1 MARPRHSKKKPS
13 RTRGDLLE
21 RTVDARSPH
30 FNMALA
36 RGVAVLRAFEIDD
49 QFLGNTEISQRTG
62 VPKPTVSRL
71 THTLTELGY
80 LSYREEV
87 GKYELAPGILG
98 LAYPYLANMPVPAIA
113 RPFMNELAKS
123 TQANVGLAILDGLGA
138 VYLEYA
144 LGEPH
149 DINRRQ
155 RVGFRLPLARTATGR
170 ACIAAMNPQQL
181 DRTLERLREAYPD
194 EWHLLREEI
203 DDAITQVRV
212 RGYCIVAGT
221 YGRTTNMV
229 AVPFPLQ
236 DGRTIL
242 AFNCGGHAK
251 VHTSKKL
258 VQYGAR
264 LVELARAVRREL
276 R

>member
-1 MARPRHSKKKPS
+1 VARPRHSKKKPA

-30 FNMALA
+30 FNIALA

-170 ACIAAMNPQQL
+170 ACIAAMNPEQL

>member
-30 FNMALA
+30 FNIALA

>member
-170 ACIAAMNPQQL
+170 ACIAAMNPEQL
-181 DRTLERLREAYPD
+181 DRMLERLREAYPD

>member
-1 MARPRHSKKKPS
+1 VARPRHSKKKPS

-170 ACIAAMNPQQL
+170 ACIAAMNPEQL

>member
-1 MARPRHSKKKPS
+1 LARPGHGKPRRS
-13 RTRGDLLE
+13 RAGEEPIE
-21 RTVDARSPH
+21 RTVDNGDPR
-30 FNMALA
+30 FNIALA
-36 RGVAVLRAFEIDD
+36 RGIGVLRAFEIDD
-49 QFLGNTEISQRTG
+49 QFLGNTEIAERIG

-71 THTLTELGY
+71 TFTLMELGY
-80 LSYREEV
+80 LSYREEI

-113 RPFMNELAKS
+113 RPLMADLAKS
-123 TQANVGLAILDGLGA
+123 AQANVGLAILDGLSA

-144 LGEPH
+144 LGEPNM
-149 DINRRQ
+149 NRRQ

-170 ACIAAMNPQQL
+170 ACIAAMNPEQQ
-181 DRTLERLREAYPD
+181 DRTLERLRLAYPD
-194 EWHLLREEI
+194 EWHLLREGI
-203 DDAITQVRV
+203 DDAIAQVRV

-221 YGRTTNMV
+221 YSATTHMV
-229 AVPFPLQ
+229 AAPFALQ

-264 LVELARAVRREL
+264 LLELIRTVRR
-276 R
+276 RQA

>member
-1 MARPRHSKKKPS
+1 M
-13 RTRGDLLE
+13 
-21 RTVDARSPH
+21 
-30 FNMALA
+30 
-36 RGVAVLRAFEIDD
+36 
-49 QFLGNTEISQRTG
+49 
-62 VPKPTVSRL
+62 
-71 THTLTELGY
+71 
-80 LSYREEV
+80 
-87 GKYELAPGILG
+87 
-98 LAYPYLANMPVPAIA
+98 
-113 RPFMNELAKS
+113 
-123 TQANVGLAILDGLGA
+123 
-138 VYLEYA
+138 
-144 LGEPH
+144 
-149 DINRRQ
+149 
-155 RVGFRLPLARTATGR
+155 
-170 ACIAAMNPQQL
+170 ACIAAMNPEQL

-194 EWHLLREEI
+194 EWHLLRDEI

>member
-170 ACIAAMNPQQL
+170 ACIAAMNPEQL

>member
-30 FNMALA
+30 FNIALA

-170 ACIAAMNPQQL
+170 ACIAAMNPEQL

>member
-1 MARPRHSKKKPS
+1 MARPRHSKKKRA

-21 RTVDARSPH
+21 RTVDTRNPH
-30 FNMALA
+30 FNIALA

-123 TQANVGLAILDGLGA
+123 TQANVGLAILDGLSA

-170 ACIAAMNPQQL
+170 ACIAAMNPEQL
-181 DRTLERLREAYPD
+181 DRTLESLREAYPD
-194 EWHLLREEI
+194 EWHLLRDEI

-229 AVPFPLQ
+229 AVPFALQ

>member
-1 MARPRHSKKKPS
+1 VARPRHSKKKPS

-30 FNMALA
+30 FNIALA

-170 ACIAAMNPQQL
+170 ACIAAMNPEQL

>member
-1 MARPRHSKKKPS
+1 VARPRHSKKKPS

-170 ACIAAMNPQQL
+170 ACIAAMNPEQL

-264 LVELARAVRREL
+264 LVALARAVRREL

>member
-1 MARPRHSKKKPS
+1 MARPRHSKKKRV

-21 RTVDARSPH
+21 RTVDTRNPH
-30 FNMALA
+30 FNIALA

-123 TQANVGLAILDGLGA
+123 TEANVGLAILDGLGA

-170 ACIAAMNPQQL
+170 ACIAAMNPEQL
-181 DRTLERLREAYPD
+181 ERTLERLREAYPD
-194 EWHLLREEI
+194 EWHLLRDEI

>member
-1 MARPRHSKKKPS
+1 
-13 RTRGDLLE
+13 
-21 RTVDARSPH
+21 
-30 FNMALA
+30 MALA

-170 ACIAAMNPQQL
+170 ACIAAMNPEQL